1 MIRSTNSP
9 IDSDPKPLGSEAR
22 VYLIAG
28 GAALVLL
35 GLLFG
40 AWALFAELE
49 GAVLAP
55 GKIAVEGRRK
65 TVQAAGNGVV
75 SALLIEEG
83 DEVEKGE
90 LLLRIDHTVSRA
102 ASEAARSRL
111 DSLLAREDRLEAEEG
126 DRSTIRFSKELLD
139 REEEPAVARLL
150 AEERSFFRA
159 RSETRAAERRVLG
172 ARIPR
177 LEATR
182 QGHLARATAAGRE
195 LAAAEEELAGAQ
207 SLFEAGYLS
216 RTRVRTLERIH
227 AAAEGELALNAAEA
241 ERTAREMEEVRL
253 QQERNRKLHF
263 QEVVGDLETTR
274 ADLVLARE
282 ALIGTAQ
289 RLRHASIHAP
299 ATGRVFGLAVHTV
312 GGVVREGEELLQI
325 VPTGAPLIVEVRVP
339 VHEVDRIS
347 PGQLAQVQ
355 LSGFDQ
361 TRVPPMEGVVDSVS
375 ADRFEDDAR
384 GTAFYGAQIRI
395 DAKELEARLDLEL
408 RAGMPADTWI
418 STGSKS
424 ALSYLIEPL
433 TDSWSRSLLDG

>member
-1 MIRSTNSP
+1 MTRSKNAEV
-9 IDSDPKPLGSEAR
+9 DSDQPPLGSEAR
-22 VYLIAG
+22 VYLVAG
-28 GAALVLL
+28 GAVLFL
-35 GLLFG
+35 LAVLFG
-40 AWALFAELE
+40 AWATFAELE

-83 DEVEKGE
+83 AEVEKGE

-111 DSLLAREDRLEAEEG
+111 DALLARLDRLEAEEE
-126 DRSTIRFSKELLD
+126 DESTIRLSDELASRSQD
-139 REEEPAVARLL
+139 PAVARLL
-150 AEERSFFRA
+150 AEERSLFQARA
-159 RSETRAAERRVLG
+159 ETRAAEGRVLA

-182 QGHLARATAAGRE
+182 QGHHARAAAARRE
-195 LAAAEEELAGAQ
+195 LAAADEELNGAR

-227 AAAEGELALNAAEA
+227 AAAEGELALNEADA
-241 ERTAREMEEVRL
+241 ERTAREMDEVRL
-253 QQERNRKLHF
+253 QQQRNRKLHV
-263 QEVVGDLETTR
+263 QEVVRDLETTR

-282 ALIGTAQ
+282 ALVKTEQ

-347 PGQLAQVQ
+347 PGQPAQVQ

-424 ALSYLIEPL
+424 ALSYLVEPL